1 MFPSLPDSPFFW
13 KLTPCLFG
21 SVVMRPSCVCVY
33 LGVGA
38 PSLTLAVPLP
48 VSSISLPSLPRLNPS
63 RSALCPSFLSV
74 LSNAP
79 VLGSEETPGK
89 KDGGEGKRRCR

>member
-1 MFPSLPDSPFFW
+1 MASLVGRGAKSAARM
-13 KLTPCLFG
+13 TA
-21 SVVMRPSCVCVY
+21 
-33 LGVGA
+33 GVEGCWQRESGP
-38 PSLTLAVPLP
+38 PSLTLAVPLS
-48 VSSISLPSLPRLNPS
+48 VASVSLPSLPRLNPS

-74 LSNAP
+74 LSNDP